1 MNGVH
6 TMNGMLE
13 NGFGGHN
20 GESLKHSPKSDMSS
34 TESDPSMLHKTSK
47 KHLKASLSKAFL
59 SKGMPVTFKDVVYT
73 VVNSQNKK
81 EKINLLKG
89 VSGYFEVGQMAA
101 LMGPSGSGKST
112 LLDVLAGRK
121 TVGKISGDI
130 KFGGEK
136 PSRNFLRRYTGY
148 VEQTDTLLPI
158 LTVEEMLLYTAD
170 LKKPISE
177 SKKSKMDAV
186 EELLGVL
193 ALDSCRDVL
202 IGSELARG
210 ISGGQAKRVN
220 IGIALITNPRVLFLD
235 EPTSGLDSFTAN
247 EVMSVVKS
255 LALMGITVCATIHS
269 PTPYAFSLFDRL
281 LLLLRGGTAYFGI
294 NGSVALEYFHSVS
307 PTDITGLREGEN
319 EAEWIVDI
327 TTLADRQGRQDDFVR
342 AFAKSE
348 IKLQGD
354 KEIDQML
361 QKASTLDEQTKKDLA
376 VKRDTVT
383 PTWWALKTLFKYRTS
398 KNYRSPEF
406 LGPRVMD
413 KLIFSIIIFTLYW
426 AIGNKLTPDNYINI
440 AAVLFMWCTLPAFGA
455 ASYVP
460 AIVLERPLFVRERSD
475 GLYRVVTY
483 LSYKIC
489 EELGVALLS
498 SLIFS
503 NVVFWPIKFQGQWVL
518 FWLVYY
524 ATLGCGIVVAYFVA
538 ALSPNMDVAN
548 AALPSYVV
556 TLLFFAGFLLRW
568 SDIPKWWQWYGYI
581 DFLRYAWGSL
591 MVNQF
596 GGFDSLPPFVSDPE
610 PISILD
616 YYSLGGV
623 SKWAW
628 FGIELAFFVVFFFFA
643 FLALTYVRH
652 VRR

>member
-1 MNGVH
+1 MNGNQEH
-6 TMNGMLE
+6 GPLNDALE
-13 NGFGGHN
+13 NGFYRGSPGSETKDSVKRSPSEH
-20 GESLKHSPKSDMSS
+20 SLDNAVK
-34 TESDPSMLHKTSK
+34 
-47 KHLKASLSKAFL
+47 LKASLSTKFL
-59 SKGMPVTFKDVVYT
+59 SKGMPVTFKDVRYT

-81 EKINLLKG
+81 EKIDILKG
-89 VSGYFEVGQMAA
+89 VSGYFNPGEMAA

-121 TVGKISGDI
+121 TVGSIKGDV
-130 KFGGEK
+130 KFGGER

-158 LTVEEMLLYTAD
+158 LTVEEMLMYTAE

-177 SKKSKMDAV
+177 SKESKLEAV
-186 EELLGVL
+186 EELLDVL
-193 ALDSCRDVL
+193 ALESCRKVL
-202 IGSELARG
+202 IGSELSRG
-210 ISGGQAKRVN
+210 ISGGQCKRVN

-255 LALMGITVCATIHS
+255 LAIHGITVCATIHS
-269 PTPYAFSLFDRL
+269 PTPYTFQLFDRM
-281 LLLLRGGTAYFGI
+281 LLLLRGGTAYFGE
-294 NGSVALEYFHSVS
+294 NGAVALNYFHTSCPVV
-307 PTDITGLREGEN
+307 DNLREGEN
-319 EAEWIVDI
+319 EAEWIVDL
-327 TTLADRQGRQDDFVR
+327 TTQADRQNRGDEFVNL
-342 AFAKSE
+342 FAKSE
-348 IKLQGD
+348 LKAQGD
-354 KEIDQML
+354 KEIDRML
-361 QKASTLDEQTKKDLA
+361 SVSSTLDEQTKKELA
-376 VKRDTVT
+376 VKRETVT
-383 PTWWALKTLFKYRTS
+383 PTWWALKILFQYRTL

-426 AIGNKLTPDNYINI
+426 AVGNKLRPDNVINI

-460 AIVLERPLFVRERSD
+460 AIVLERPLFIRERSD
-475 GLYRVVTY
+475 GLYRVITY
-483 LSYKIC
+483 LTSKMI
-489 EELGVALLS
+489 EELGVALVS

-524 ATLGCGIVVAYFVA
+524 ATLGCGIVVAYFIA
-538 ALSPNMDVAN
+538 AISPNMDVAN

-568 SDIPKWWQWYGYI
+568 DDIPKWWQWYGYI
-581 DFLRYAWGSL
+581 DFLRYAWGAL

-596 GGFDSLPPFVSDPE
+596 KDNDVIFVEDTKTNTSLTVLE
-610 PISILD
+610 
-616 YYSLGGV
+616 YYSLDGISMWG
-623 SKWAW
+623 W
-628 FGIELAFFVVFFFFA
+628 FGIELCFFVVFYIFA

-652 VRR
+652 VQR